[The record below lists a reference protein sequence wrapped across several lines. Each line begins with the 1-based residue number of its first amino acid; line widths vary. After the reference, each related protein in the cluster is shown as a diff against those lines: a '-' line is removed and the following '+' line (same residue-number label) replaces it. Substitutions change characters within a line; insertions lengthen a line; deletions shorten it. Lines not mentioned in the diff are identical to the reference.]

1 MRYLKLFN
9 ESIGIDINWQET
21 ESGLY
26 KKYEFSDFSQAIN
39 FINTCADL
47 INKENHHPK
56 ITNLYN
62 IVEIW
67 LITHD
72 AGNTITEKDY
82 DLAKQFDEIINKS
95 KSIIS
100 LTKKE
105 KVVLDLLKQGKSYK
119 QIADELGIS
128 FNTANFHIKNL
139 YSKYGVNSNIGLLA
153 KIK

>member
-1 MRYLKLFN
+1 MRYLRLFN
-9 ESIGIDINWQET
+9 ESIGIDVNDWQET

-39 FINTCADL
+39 FINACADI

-56 ITNLYN
+56 ITNIYN
-62 IVEIW
+62 IVEMW

-82 DLAKQFDEIINKS
+82 NLAKQFDEIITKPTNN
-95 KSIIS
+95 

-105 KVVLDLLKQGKSYK
+105 KKVLDLLKQGKSYK

-128 FNTANFHIKNL
+128 FNTVNFHIKNL